1 MLKLKRHFSQHSYM
15 IQDIIYL
22 QCLECKVAQ
31 TLL

>member
-1 MLKLKRHFSQHSYM
+1 MLKLKKHSSLHLYL

-22 QCLECKVAQ
+22 QCLVCKVAQ